1 MLLHEFYTSYNIDAY
16 VDLSLGGNVY
26 NGTCSYLSF
35 I

>member
-26 NGTCSYLSF
+26 KGHSILE
-35 I
+35 